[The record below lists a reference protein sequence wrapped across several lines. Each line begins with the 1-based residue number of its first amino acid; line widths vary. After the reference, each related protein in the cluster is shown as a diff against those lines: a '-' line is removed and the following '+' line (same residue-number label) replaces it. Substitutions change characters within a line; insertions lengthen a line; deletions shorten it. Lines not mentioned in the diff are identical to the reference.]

1 MESIFDY
8 LDSPI
13 INCNGKDVPMP
24 YAKNLEKAALLD
36 PEEILDSIKKV
47 VYRD

>member
-1 MESIFDY
+1 MESIFDH

-24 YAKNLEKAALLD
+24 YAKNLEKAALLR
-36 PEEILDSIKKV
+36 PEEILNAIKKV
-47 VYRD
+47 TYRG